1 MKLNNSYRI
10 VSIIP
15 VASMSDIAFLLLIFM
30 LLSSLL
36 APSPPLQVAP
46 PQVPNT
52 AEVKVKKGTRIYL
65 DSSGYIAVNEEPGY
79 LKDITAL
86 LTRLSL
92 PKEQVSLY
100 ADAEC
105 DFEKIDEVL
114 TALKAQAFEKV
125 TLICREAPQAGIH
138 D

>member
-1 MKLNNSYRI
+1 MKLQNGYRI
-10 VSIIP
+10 TSIIP

-30 LLSSLL
+30 LLSSIL
-36 APSPPLQVAP
+36 APAPPLQVVP

-52 AEVKVKKGTRIYL
+52 AEIKEKKGTRIYL
-65 DSSGYIAVNEEPGY
+65 DTSGHIAVNEKPGR
-79 LKDITAL
+79 LEDLAAL
-86 LTRLSL
+86 LAPISS
-92 PKEQVSLY
+92 PEDKIFLY

-114 TALKAQAFEKV
+114 TALKARSFEKV
-125 TLICREAPQAGIH
+125 TLICRETPKEKQH